1 MYFNEKNDTNI
12 DDQFKTE
19 KEKIKIFD
27 IFSKYKKIIFISLG
41 IILILIIALIIIVN
55 IKNGD
60 HLILDGEETITI
72 YQGAD
77 YIEPGYNAYNSKKE
91 DLTKEV
97 IIESNLNNNVVG
109 EYEIVYKFNNIT
121 KTRYIKVIKNYT
133 IIYLTTV
140 NNKIDIHLK
149 KGEKYKEPGYTAT
162 TSSGQE

>member
-1 MYFNEKNDTNI
+1 M
-12 DDQFKTE
+12 
-19 KEKIKIFD
+19 
-27 IFSKYKKIIFISLG
+27 
-41 IILILIIALIIIVN
+41 IIIIN
-55 IKNGD
+55 INKGA
-60 HLILDGEETITI
+60 HLILNGEETITI
-72 YQGAD
+72 YQGTD

-97 IIESNLNNNVVG
+97 TIESNLNNNVVG
-109 EYEIVYKFNNIT
+109 EYEIVYKFKNIT

-162 TSSGQE
+162 TSNGEDLTSKVKVSGKVNTSKEGMYILTYSVVDASGETTSVSRKVYVEK